1 MSEGKKNSKFSALFE
16 KLKKIKHLDIILV
29 VLFIAIILLIYFS
42 SFGKSDAKLDTSYG
56 TTIEDTSLDKY
67 RTSLEQKIKVAVEAL
82 ENVDKAEVIL
92 YFDKGIETVIAYTY
106 ETKTLQDGTKLETK
120 SPVLVQNGKEQEVVV
135 LQEIMPQPIS
145 VIVVAKG
152 AKDTN
157 VKLKILQLL
166 QAMLEIKSSNIEI
179 FAGN

>member
-1 MSEGKKNSKFSALFE
+1 M
-16 KLKKIKHLDIILV
+16 
-29 VLFIAIILLIYFS
+29 
-42 SFGKSDAKLDTSYG
+42 
-56 TTIEDTSLDKY
+56 
-67 RTSLEQKIKVAVEAL
+67 EAL

-152 AKDTN
+152 ARDTN

-166 QAMLEIKSSNIEI
+166 QAMFEIKSSNIEI